1 MDPNLPLAVR
11 ATFDRKS
18 ASINGDSAHF
28 LVVTVTAP
36 TNDFGPRT
44 GPRNLGI
51 VIDASDSMSGV
62 PLNAAR
68 TAAIGVVNSLNEHDL
83 LSLISF
89 ADDRKVHFEKLA
101 MNKSGKHKAV
111 REIENVRVHGN
122 TNLSG
127 GWLAGAGCV
136 AAAMEQHAGFQNH
149 VLLLSDGY
157 ANLGITDPG
166 ELRKH
171 AMELQMR
178 GIISSTVGI
187 GDGYSPAQLRAV
199 AEHGGGK
206 MHDAQYP
213 GEIIEVVLGHLEELC
228 NTSVEAVK
236 FELEF
241 PELQTIENISG
252 FPSRLVGNKIE
263 ILCGSLLSSA
273 NRSCVFRIRTAPG
286 KENEKLVFNVRTQ
299 YQPVGMPI
307 SVDGDSTTAE
317 LTYRDAQQC
326 EHQSREIAISRQ
338 AAITWQACIVSR
350 VVEMN
355 RQNQFK
361 MAVDYIDRQLEK
373 FIEYCDDL
381 ESCDNLVNELLAVR
395 QVASIRWDERSR
407 KEMQLATYQTT
418 YNHIDTRHIKRD
430 HWSTFLP
437 KSNP

>member
-1 MDPNLPLAVR
+1 MNTDLPLAVT
-11 ATFDRKS
+11 ATFDRKL
-18 ASINGDSAHF
+18 ASIDGDGAHF
-28 LVVTVTAP
+28 LVVSVTAP
-36 TNDFGPRT
+36 SNDFGTRT
-44 GPRNLGI
+44 GPRNLAI
-51 VIDASDSMSGV
+51 VIDASDSMSGS

-68 TAAIGVVNSLNEHDL
+68 NAAIGVVNALNEQDR
-83 LSLISF
+83 LSLVSF
-89 ADDRKVHFEKLA
+89 ADDKKIHFERLG
-101 MNKSGKHKAV
+101 MNKGGKHKAV
-111 REIENVRVHGN
+111 REIEQVRVHGN

-127 GWLAGAGCV
+127 GWLAGASCV
-136 AAAMEQHAGFQNH
+136 AKSMEHHAGFQNH
-149 VLLLSDGY
+149 VLVLSDGY

-199 AEHGGGK
+199 AEHGGGR

-213 GEIIEVVLGHLEELC
+213 AEIIEVVLGHLTELC
-228 NTSVEAVK
+228 NTAVEAVK
-236 FELEF
+236 IELQF

-252 FPSRLVGNKIE
+252 FPSRLVNNRIE
-263 ILCGSLLSSA
+263 ILCGSLLSAA

-286 KENEKLVFNVRTQ
+286 AEGDRLAFAVRTS
-299 YQPVGMPI
+299 YQPVGMP
-307 SVDGDSTTAE
+307 VTENGDSAIAE
-317 LTYRDAQQC
+317 LTYTDKKMCDRQP
-326 EHQSREIAISRQ
+326 REIAISQ
-338 AAITWQACIVSR
+338 QVATTWQACIVSR

-355 RQNQFK
+355 RQSQFK
-361 MAVDYIDRQLEK
+361 LAVEYIDRQLEK

-381 ESCDNLVNELLAVR
+381 EGCDNLVNELLAVR
-395 QVASIRWDERSR
+395 QVASFRWDERSR

-418 YNHIDTRHIKRD
+418 YNQIDTRSLKRD